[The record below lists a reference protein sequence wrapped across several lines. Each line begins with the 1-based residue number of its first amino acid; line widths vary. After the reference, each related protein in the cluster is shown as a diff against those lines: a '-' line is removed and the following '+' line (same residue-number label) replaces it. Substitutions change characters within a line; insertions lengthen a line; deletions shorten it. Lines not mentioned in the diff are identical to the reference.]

1 VLQVAVVLATYRHL
15 PATSMGA
22 FEWAL
27 LLVVLLS
34 LLAELGLSEALVQA
48 RDAGDAAF
56 DTAFWLNL
64 GLGLSLA
71 AGVGL
76 GAPRLAPYLG
86 GDQPREFAR
95 LAQVLALILPC
106 AAVSGVFRA
115 RLQRRLD
122 FAAVALSEVLSVVVF
137 AAVTLALLVRLGVRA
152 VAVASVLRELALLAS
167 LACSAQWRPRFHF
180 AWSALCPCVT
190 FGLHLT
196 GSRLVG
202 YVNTYVAAFVIY
214 PLLGSQSLGY
224 YKLAERLTVQPLTRL
239 ATTIFRVS
247 LPTFAVIQDDDRQLQ
262 QGYLASVQ
270 TLLLALGPPL
280 VALFM
285 LAPQLLT
292 VVGNL
297 PALAVLRWL
306 AIATLLKVVGTMVG
320 SMFMAKGKASWQ
332 LHWSLFSLAVLA
344 PAMYVAVPYGVE
356 GMAAAVALTSVL
368 FLVVSQHLANRLIGL
383 PARAYVT
390 ALARPALAVLTVA
403 VLLALACPVLPSA
416 PVPALV
422 LAGLIAA
429 LAALLGVRL
438 FAWEVCQGAW
448 RSVRGGP
455 TSRPA

>member
-1 VLQVAVVLATYRHL
+1 MLQVGVVLATYRYL
-15 PATSMGA
+15 PAASMGT

-56 DTAFWLNL
+56 DTAFWLSL
-64 GLGLSLA
+64 GLGLGLA
-71 AGVGL
+71 ALVGL
-76 GAPRLAPYLG
+76 GAPWLAPYLG
-86 GDQPREFAR
+86 GDQPRQFAG
-95 LAQVLALILPC
+95 LAQILALMLPC
-106 AAVSGVFRA
+106 AAISGVFRA

-137 AAVTLALLVRLGVRA
+137 AAGTLALLTCLGVRA
-152 VAVASVLRELALLAS
+152 VAAASVLREIALLAS
-167 LACSAQWRPRFHF
+167 LARSARWCPRLLFC
-180 AWSALCPCVT
+180 WSALRPCLT

-280 VALFM
+280 VALSV
-285 LAPQLLT
+285 LAPELLT
-292 VVGNL
+292 VIGNL

-306 AIATLLKVVGTMVG
+306 AAATLLKVVGTMVG

-332 LHWSLFSLAVLA
+332 LNWSLFSLAVLA
-344 PAMYVAVPYGVE
+344 PAMYVAVPHGVE
-356 GMAAAVALTSVL
+356 GMAAAVALTSLL
-368 FLVVSQHLANRLIGL
+368 FLVISQHLANRLIGL
-383 PARAYVT
+383 PARMYVA
-390 ALARPALAVLTVA
+390 ALTRPALAVFTVA
-403 VLLALACPVLPSA
+403 VLLALIHPVLPSA

-422 LAGLIAA
+422 LGGLTAA
-429 LAALLGVRL
+429 LGALLGLRL
-438 FAWEVCQGAW
+438 FAREVCHAAW
-448 RSVRGGP
+448 HSVRGRKAGCP
-455 TSRPA
+455 R